1 MPATVVYREED
12 EKPDGSWYEMV
23 AWQVPVSEDFPQGLK
38 YSCQYMD
45 ADGDTLLR
53 YDNAPDHLD
62 VGRHHRHPPEG
73 DITKLEFT
81 GLSDLIEDFQNGV
94 TDIYEQRTD

>member
-1 MPATVVYREED
+1 MRPTVVHREKD

-23 AWQVPVSEDFPQGLK
+23 AWLVPVSEDFPKGLK
-38 YSCQYMD
+38 YSFQYMD

-53 YDNAPDHLD
+53 YDNAPHHLD

-81 GLSDLIEDFQNGV
+81 GLSDLIEDFQTEVNE
-94 TDIYEQRTD
+94 IYEQRTD